1 MAQASKPLAVWSNFL
16 RQKCLWSYV
25 HVVRWAHVNKA
36 QTQIKQRTWK
46 QYFFLLDCAFQVL
59 IGWAGKCLSY
69 GVYKGGGGGS
79 KGNLHQNSQTVTEQG
94 RGPISSPKSLGQFV
108 TVTHAQSTCPQH
120 KSPRKLTGWSTE
132 ALNSFSALCSTKVL
146 NLLYKH

>member
-1 MAQASKPLAVWSNFL
+1 MASKPLAVWSDFL
-16 RQKCLWSYV
+16 RQKCLWSSV
-25 HVVRWAHVNKA
+25 HVVRWGHVNKA
-36 QTQIKQRTWK
+36 QTPDQAENLKTVLVFAWLCFSGADWLSRQMSIIWSLQRR
-46 QYFFLLDCAFQVL
+46 
-59 IGWAGKCLSY
+59 GR
-69 GVYKGGGGGS
+69 GS

-120 KSPRKLTGWSTE
+120 KSPRKLKGWLVK
-132 ALNSFSALCSTKVL
+132 ALKSFSALHSTKVL